1 MKPDEIAETFDEI
14 STQLYRLGERLE
26 ELQNALDRLDHRVN
40 NLVDSDSR
48 RLCNE
53 VDPFCNDHERRID
66 HIIRQGR
73 FS

>member
-1 MKPDEIAETFDEI
+1 MKPDEIAEAFDEI

-26 ELQNALDRLDHRVN
+26 ELQNVVN

-48 RLCNE
+48 
-53 VDPFCNDHERRID
+53 HERRID